1 MSLPQ
6 VRSLIETE
14 RAFTMVPALLLYG
27 SRYDA
32 QERPAHNFGA
42 GGVPSVSTLL
52 VGPDQPDPRPHPNP
66 KPSPNPSPEPHTVV
80 VMAPL

>member
-6 VRSLIETE
+6 VQSLIETE

-52 VGPDQPDPRPHPNP
+52 VGPDQPDCRSKPDANP
-66 KPSPNPSPEPHTVV
+66 TPI
-80 VMAPL
+80 PLGGSG